1 VTKKLEKGGF
11 EIWCSPL
18 GVVSTNCY
26 ILVDKETRNA
36 LLIDPADD
44 CPAIIKMQKAADA
57 KIKGILLTH
66 GHFDHITAAK
76 EAKDHFGV
84 EIYACE
90 KERELLAEPSLNCSS
105 TFGLPAVSLTADQWF
120 CDKEET
126 TLEEF
131 SFQCLHTPGHT
142 CGGMCY
148 YFPKEGLVFTGDTLF
163 MGSVGRTDLPTGNGR
178 QLLQSIKEK
187 LLPLPEEVMV
197 LPGHES
203 ETSIGFEKRNNPYM
217 NDDFWE

>member
-1 VTKKLEKGGF
+1 
-11 EIWCSPL
+11 
-18 GVVSTNCY
+18 
-26 ILVDKETRNA
+26 
-36 LLIDPADD
+36 
-44 CPAIIKMQKAADA
+44 
-57 KIKGILLTH
+57 
-66 GHFDHITAAK
+66 
-76 EAKDHFGV
+76 
-84 EIYACE
+84 
-90 KERELLAEPSLNCSS
+90 
-105 TFGLPAVSLTADQWF
+105 
-120 CDKEET
+120 
-126 TLEEF
+126 
-131 SFQCLHTPGHT
+131 
-142 CGGMCY
+142 MCY